1 MIIRPIRKTD
11 LDAFLKLAYTSSLGI
26 TNLPKNREILA
37 EKIDHSIEAFAKKI
51 DSPENEKYIFVLEDT
66 KNKEICGTS
75 GIISQ
80 TGVSAPIYFYRL
92 ETRALKYP
100 PSSIQILKPVS
111 YKREPSEI
119 AGLYLRPDIRKGGF
133 GKLLSLS
140 RFLFIAA
147 FRERFKNSFFAEIRG
162 VIHSDNTSPFWEA
175 VGRHFIDLSYDQL
188 MKLSEKGREFIP
200 DVLPKYPI
208 YLPLLPLEVQAIIGK
223 PHEKSQIALS
233 MLQAEGFKFGNEIDI
248 FDAGPRVVAKTSKI
262 RAIKECVVGIVQ
274 GICEEEIVGEKYL
287 LGNERLDFRA
297 TFGSLTV
304 VTKSQLVIDKKTADA
319 LEVKVGDKV
328 RYIASP

>member
-1 MIIRPIRKTD
+1 MIIRPIRKSD

-37 EKIDHSIEAFAKKI
+37 EKINQSIDAFAKKI

-66 KNKEICGTS
+66 KTNEICGTC
-75 GIISQ
+75 GILSQ
-80 TGVSAPIYFYRL
+80 TGVSSPIYFYRL
-92 ETRALKYP
+92 ETRALKYA
-100 PSSIQILKPVS
+100 PSTIEILKPVS

-147 FRERFKNSFFAEIRG
+147 FRKRFKNSFFAEIRG

-175 VGRHFIDLSYDQL
+175 VGRHFIDLNYDQL
-188 MKLSEKGREFIP
+188 MKLNEKGREFIP

-208 YLPLLPLEVQAIIGK
+208 YLPLLSLEVQAIIGK
-223 PHEKSQIALS
+223 PHEKSQAALS

-248 FDAGPRVVAKTSKI
+248 FDGGPRVVAKTSKI
-262 RAIKECVVGIVQ
+262 RTIKKSVVGLVQ
-274 GICEEEIVGEKYL
+274 GISEEEILGEKYL
-287 LGNERLDFRA
+287 LGNERMNFRA
-297 TFGSLTV
+297 TLGSLKKV
-304 VTKSQLVIDKKTADA
+304 SKGKVMLDRKTADA
-319 LEVKVGDKV
+319 LEVSLGDKI
-328 RYIASP
+328 RYVSSS